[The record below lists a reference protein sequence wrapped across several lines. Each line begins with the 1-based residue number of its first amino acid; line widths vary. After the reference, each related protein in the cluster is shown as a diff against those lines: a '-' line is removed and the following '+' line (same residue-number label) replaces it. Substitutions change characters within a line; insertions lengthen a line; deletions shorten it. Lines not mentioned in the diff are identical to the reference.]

1 MKADDTLKITLFD
14 MLKHETFISFEYA
27 RLSKKMNELN
37 FKEKKKHIKF
47 IFCVKDYLR
56 KVN

>member
-37 FKEKKKHIKF
+37 FKEKNISNLF
-47 IFCVKDYLR
+47 FVSRIILER
-56 KVN
+56 